1 MSDELNQLK
10 VDIALIK
17 KDIRQIE
24 RFFNKVEEVS
34 GHMSS
39 INTSLAVQE
48 QYNKSFEEK
57 LIFLEGK
64 IDDFNKSGIESRLAL
79 KDEIEETQ
87 EKLEHELT
95 QVETGVRGDSDD
107 RTDEILK
114 VLNEMDKKMEV
125 KLESLGTR
133 IRILENW
140 RWYIMG
146 AIGVVVFALV
156 SNSIN
161 FAAFLG

>member
-1 MSDELNQLK
+1 
-10 VDIALIK
+10 
-17 KDIRQIE
+17 
-24 RFFNKVEEVS
+24 
-34 GHMSS
+34 
-39 INTSLAVQE
+39 
-48 QYNKSFEEK
+48 
-57 LIFLEGK
+57 
-64 IDDFNKSGIESRLAL
+64 
-79 KDEIEETQ
+79 
-87 EKLEHELT
+87 
-95 QVETGVRGDSDD
+95 VRGDSDD

-161 FAAFLG
+161 FSAFLG